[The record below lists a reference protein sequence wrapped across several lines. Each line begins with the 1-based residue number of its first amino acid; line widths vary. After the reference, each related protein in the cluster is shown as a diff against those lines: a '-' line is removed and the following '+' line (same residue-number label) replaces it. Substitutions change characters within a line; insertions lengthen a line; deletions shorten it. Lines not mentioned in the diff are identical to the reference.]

1 MTWLQTVGGKL
12 KSDFRYSSALVYN
25 TFPFP
30 YISVSIQEKL
40 TQHSFSIIE
49 ERELYPEKTL
59 SQLYKPDKMP
69 TGLKK
74 AHRQNDLAVEK
85 CYRQTPFTNDTER
98 LEYLFSLYEKMI
110 ELEQSKN
117 TFFADEVKKKRKRR
131 INA

>member
-1 MTWLQTVGGKL
+1 MTWLQTVGWKL

-74 AHRQNDLAVEK
+74 ADRQNDLAVEK
-85 CYRQTPFTNDTER
+85 CYRLDK
-98 LEYLFSLYEKMI
+98 L
-110 ELEQSKN
+110 
-117 TFFADEVKKKRKRR
+117 
-131 INA
+131 INQR

>member
-40 TQHSFSIIE
+40 TQHSFTIIE

-110 ELEQSKN
+110 ELEQSEN
-117 TFFADEVKKKRKRR
+117 TLFADEVKKK
-131 INA
+131 N